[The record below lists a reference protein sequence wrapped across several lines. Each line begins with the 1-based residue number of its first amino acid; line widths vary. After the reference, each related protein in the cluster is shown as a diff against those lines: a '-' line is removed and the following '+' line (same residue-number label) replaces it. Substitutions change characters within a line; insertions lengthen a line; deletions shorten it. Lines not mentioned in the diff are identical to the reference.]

1 MSRLFA
7 PARKRVADPDYLRF
21 RHLAKAHGL
30 QYRLSLDHY
39 LEVEACPALPRLH
52 RDQRALPRGLK
63 TAHIDWSESAAR
75 IQHCIQTP
83 EDVDQDGYYVE

>member
-1 MSRLFA
+1 MRHMSQTMSRLFA

-21 RHLAKAHGL
+21 RHLANAHGL

-39 LEVEACPALPRLH
+39 LEVEACP
-52 RDQRALPRGLK
+52 ALPRGLK